1 MAEGKKDRNDSMGR
15 LLMVLVVVLLMV
27 SMVSTYLIFT
37 LSSVAPT
44 ANPAE
49 GSGEVRLTILPRS
62 SQPPEISGGVVSLD
76 ILPAG

>member
-1 MAEGKKDRNDSMGR
+1 MAEGKKNRNDSMGKV
-15 LLMVLVVVLLMV
+15 LLVLVFVLLMV

-44 ANPAE
+44 ANPSE
-49 GSGEVRLTILPRS
+49 GSGEVRLTVLPRS
-62 SQPPEISGGVVSLD
+62 SQPPETGGGVVSLD